1 MTNSEFCAWECVEIL
16 ENLIFRVSCGGVC
29 KNFGKFL
36 TGILAGECV
45 NIFENSFWGFLAGE
59 CVNIFAH
66 FTYWVSRRGMC
77 KIF

>member
-1 MTNSEFCAWECVEIL
+1 MGECVKIL
-16 ENLIFRVSCGGVC
+16 A
-29 KNFGKFL
+29 NFF